1 MNVPYLFRIKYGID
15 QWYKMNEKR
24 EITKTKSIIE
34 NPDRE
39 KLKASVSI
47 IKALSGHF
55 VSIKNDSRF
64 RWNNVLVGIQ
74 YMGENYVVSVKE
86 ISQGK
91 PVDIN
96 LSTFSSGTNYLPAKY
111 MPEKIELSADE
122 GIYVWGTDTYEDKA
136 LPGE

>member
-1 MNVPYLFRIKYGID
+1 
-15 QWYKMNEKR
+15 MNEKR